1 MAIPNCN
8 VKQKIRNNVIDVEGK
23 FDIGSVW
30 IDLFELIYR
39 HKNLWDCL
47 GEFKKTTHDM
57 FVNCIQLISIS

>member
-39 HKNLWDCL
+39 HKNL
-47 GEFKKTTHDM
+47 
-57 FVNCIQLISIS
+57 